1 MPVAPE
7 TMASSRTVAHTP
19 VMVFRFLRL
28 FLLRYLPR
36 RLFTILSVVEFVMLA
51 RRVYRATS
59 PSTPPEPRVVG
70 RSGFDD
76 DQDVESDRQ
85 P

>member
-1 MPVAPE
+1 
-7 TMASSRTVAHTP
+7 
-19 VMVFRFLRL
+19 MVFRFLRL

-36 RLFTILSVVEFVMLA
+36 RLFTVISFVELALLA
-51 RRVYRATS
+51 RRLYRAAS
-59 PSTPPEPRVVG
+59 PSEVPPPRLVG

-76 DQDVESDRQ
+76 ELGDGTKA